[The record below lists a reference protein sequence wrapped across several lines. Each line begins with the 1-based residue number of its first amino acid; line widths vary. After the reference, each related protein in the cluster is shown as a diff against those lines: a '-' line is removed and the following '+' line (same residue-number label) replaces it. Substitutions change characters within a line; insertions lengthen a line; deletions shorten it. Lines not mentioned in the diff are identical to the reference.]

1 MFRTHWTLP
10 RALHDERRTC
20 GDQDGHLLVQHV
32 PRPLRPRPVCGHH
45 DRLRGEGLED
55 VSGKSKCHGD
65 PRSYRT
71 SSLILDLLLSADFLP
86 LAPLLHHA
94 RVPSLAHREQAVRR
108 GEGRRREGR
117 QDQQEA
123 RSRGS
128 AQDARYK
135 QNTAVLGTG
144 RDLVN

>member
-135 QNTAVLGTG
+135 QNTAVLG